1 MVKLLFP
8 TFVKTIRNT
17 FKSTLVLARP
27 EVESVS
33 VPVGL
38 VKIVAAAIRTKN
50 VVLTTPELGVR
61 VSVEV

>member
-8 TFVKTIRNT
+8 IFVKTIRNT
-17 FKSTLVLARP
+17 FRSTLVLARP
-27 EVESVS
+27 EVERVT

-38 VKIVAAAIRTKN
+38 AKIVAAAIRTKN

>member
-1 MVKLLFP
+1 VKLLFP

-27 EVESVS
+27 EVERVS

-38 VKIVAAAIRTKN
+38 VKIVAAAIRVKI

-61 VSVEV
+61 VRVEE

>member
-1 MVKLLFP
+1 VKLLFP

-27 EVESVS
+27 EVERVS

-50 VVLTTPELGVR
+50 VVLTTPELGVS
-61 VSVEV
+61 VSVDV

>member
-8 TFVKTIRNT
+8 IFVKTIRNT

-27 EVESVS
+27 EVERVT

-38 VKIVAAAIRTKN
+38 AKIVAAAIRT
-50 VVLTTPELGVR
+50 
-61 VSVEV
+61 

>member
-8 TFVKTIRNT
+8 IFVNTKRNT
-17 FKSTLVLARP
+17 FRSTLVLARP
-27 EVESVS
+27 EDERVS

-38 VKIVAAAIRTKN
+38 DDSAAAAIRVKI

-61 VSVEV
+61 VRVEA